1 MAEVLHPVADDD
13 GGLGALLGLL
23 DGAADSF
30 RTVQVTYRTWR
41 HEQRL
46 REAFHADI
54 EEQKRRGAAIS
65 IASAVRAGDP
75 GPAET
80 TETIRIWREGQRV
93 REERHGGRRDGYY
106 GVADGPLWWFW
117 SEQVGAMS
125 NQNDP
130 SITSGIGQEFQVMLD
145 PTPLLSALRFRV
157 AGNSQIAGRET
168 VTAHATPRPAD
179 VRHGI
184 PLRKLHALGTGADH
198 YQLEVDQQRGV
209 LLASTAIRDD
219 QPFYKIT
226 ALAISFDEL
235 IPAETFQFRPPK
247 GEQIHSP
254 RPVHNLL
261 QHVTP
266 TQAQQRAPFTVV
278 TPDQVPTGWRVRC
291 IFIDPSQRPSFPEFP
306 AFAASPPLVMLH
318 YRSDDGRQSV
328 SISQMAATDAAGR
341 YGTMLNDQGWHEVLR
356 DGTPIKI
363 RDGTPIK
370 IPPGDEWLPA
380 QAHLTRYGTFA
391 HLSSQGLTADEL
403 TTIAANLKPVPE
415 TGDV

>member
-1 MAEVLHPVADDD
+1 MAEVPHSTAGDE

-46 REAFHADI
+46 QEAFRADI

-65 IASAVRAGDP
+65 TASAVRAGDP
-75 GPAET
+75 GPAESK
-80 TETIRIWREGQRV
+80 ETLRIWREGQRV

-117 SEQVGAMS
+117 SEQMGAMS

-130 SITSGIGQEFQVMLD
+130 SISSGIGQELQVMLD
-145 PTPLLSALRFRV
+145 PTPLLSSLRFRV
-157 AGNSQIAGRET
+157 AGNSQVAGRET
-168 VTAHATPRPAD
+168 VTAHATPRPED
-179 VRHGI
+179 LRHGM
-184 PLRKLHALGTGADH
+184 PLRELHALGAGADH
-198 YQLEVDQQRGV
+198 YQLEIDQQRGV
-209 LLASTAIRDD
+209 LLATTAIRDE
-219 QPFYKIT
+219 QPLYKIT
-226 ALAISFDEL
+226 TLAISFDEP
-235 IPAETFQFRPPK
+235 IPAETFQFKPPE

-266 TQAQQRAPFTVV
+266 TQAQQRAQFTVV
-278 TPDQVPTGWRVRC
+278 MPDPVPTGWRVVHC
-291 IFIDPSQRPSFPEFP
+291 IFIDPSQRPSFPAVPAFP
-306 AFAASPPLVMLH
+306 AHVMLN
-318 YRSDDGRQSV
+318 YRSDDGHQSV
-328 SISQMAATDAAGR
+328 SISQMAVTDAVGR
-341 YGTMLNDQGWHEVLR
+341 CGTMLNDQGWHEVLR

-370 IPPGDEWLPA
+370 IRPGDEWLPA

-403 TTIAANLKPVPE
+403 ATIAASLKPVPE
-415 TGDV
+415 TGDA